1 MIEVAEKYGVSKTT
15 VHDTLFQD
23 SNMSRVSARW
33 VSRLS
38 TSENLEKRVEL
49 PRQFIEKF
57 DKGGATFLD
66 RIITTDGRWLR

>member
-1 MIEVAEKYGVSKTT
+1 
-15 VHDTLFQD
+15 
-23 SNMSRVSARW
+23 MSRVSARW

-66 RIITTDGRWLR
+66 RIITTDGRWLRYWSLLRFIKVYVPMYV

>member
-1 MIEVAEKYGVSKTT
+1 
-15 VHDTLFQD
+15 
-23 SNMSRVSARW
+23 MSRVSARW
-33 VSRLS
+33 FSRLS

-66 RIITTDGRWLR
+66 RIITTDGRWFRY